1 MPNHCESDLFVHGP
15 TAVVDEV
22 IKKHFTKDGE
32 LNCHSVI
39 PYPTEYKMLDEVACK
54 WEKDNKDNPAQD
66 WRLRPKDGF
75 NMGGHEW
82 CIANWGTKWGT
93 YDGSGIKK
101 TTRGFNTS
109 FNSAWS
115 PPTPV
120 VTALAEMYPSL
131 KIQMK
136 SYERGMGY
144 KIDAHWENGVIVQEV
159 NSEYRG
165 NRGG

>member
-15 TAVVDEV
+15 KAVVDEV

-32 LNCHSVI
+32 LNCDSVI
-39 PYPTEYKMLDEVACK
+39 PYPKEYKDADDISHAWDERAK
-54 WEKDNKDNPAQD
+54 TDNTLLWQN
-66 WRLRPKDGF
+66 RPTDGY

-136 SYERGMGY
+136 SYEQGMGY

-159 NSEYRG
+159 NSEYSG
-165 NRGG
+165 HRGG